1 MTIIDEIEE
10 LRAELR
16 HCHLSAPERREAE
29 ERLADLLRA
38 RNTSDRLDA
47 LVDRQPVDQLPTER

>member
-16 HCHLSAPERREAE
+16 HCLLTTDERRQAE
-29 ERLADLLRA
+29 ISLDQLLRA
-38 RNTSDRLDA
+38 REDA
-47 LVDRQPVDQLPTER
+47 NPTKATHRAAAVSARSRG